1 MEFIRWGSLAPQKH
15 KYHWGNKPKLSF
27 QRDGMGKFMRQFFIA
42 PKDRGIYA
50 FPLGLHDK
58 KLLYGGG
65 SLATGRYRYL
75 KDANGHKIMVR
86 PMDYYDDTFD
96 EWWLWSISYCSYSIT
111 PYYRSLLTKMGV
123 DPRNV
128 MIYSEKDGRYDP
140 RIWLHEAYLDAN
152 YEPNSNEDT
161 NVDLKITYP
170 LVVENKPKRFN
181 YEGRIWHHFDTTYP
195 KREYEK
201 RVVEEWNQLSP
212 QELKERSD
220 DGLEFYLD
228 EDFYDRTTYT
238 TLVEHKD
245 IMDRKGTWILTDM
258 DVFRN
263 ALKKAT
269 GIYKHDRMQWLKDF
283 QGGYSGLPRDRFITG
298 DFEVFIEKVK

>member
-27 QRDGMGKFMRQFFIA
+27 QRDDMRKFMRQFFIA

-50 FPLGLHDK
+50 FPLGLHDE

-86 PMDYYDDTFD
+86 PVDYYDDTFD
-96 EWWLWSISYCSYSIT
+96 GWWLWNISYCSCSIT
-111 PYYRSLLTKMGV
+111 PYYLNLLTEMCI
-123 DPRNV
+123 DPTKV
-128 MIYSEKDGRYDP
+128 MIYSEKDGCYDP
-140 RIWLHEAYLDAN
+140 RVWLHEAYWGADH
-152 YEPNSNEDT
+152 EPRHNEET

-170 LVVENKPKRFN
+170 LVVENNPRRFN

-201 RVVEEWNQLSP
+201 KVVMDWWNQLSP
-212 QELKERSD
+212 QELKKRSEK
-220 DGLEFYLD
+220 GL
-228 EDFYDRTTYT
+228 DFYMYEEIDEKTTHT
-238 TLVEHKD
+238 TLVGHKD
-245 IMDRKGTWILTDM
+245 ILDRKGTWILTDM

-263 ALKKAT
+263 ALKRAT
-269 GIYKHDRMQWLKDF
+269 EIYKHDKMR
-283 QGGYSGLPRDRFITG
+283 
-298 DFEVFIEKVK
+298 